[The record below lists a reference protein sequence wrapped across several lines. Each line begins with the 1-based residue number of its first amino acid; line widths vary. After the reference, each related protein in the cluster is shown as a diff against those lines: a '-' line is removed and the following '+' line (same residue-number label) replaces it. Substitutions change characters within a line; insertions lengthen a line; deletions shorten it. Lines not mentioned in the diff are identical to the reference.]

1 MARNNSHTTSTTS
14 TTTLELVVPT
24 TEQDFRDFASIHSL
38 GFADKCT
45 TFSDSL
51 AMIRRIAHHYPEKLQ
66 HYRIVRDNNTTNG
79 EVVGSIVL
87 QLPGDIGDVSFP
99 FCLRHVCRDKEAYIE
114 TVATHP
120 MRRGMGIGSLLLRWA
135 ETCAIDHHC
144 SSIALHVMTRNTGAA
159 RLYERLGYV
168 IEHSHDGIGRRFGV
182 GTLCCLISCGKYF
195 GFHYMVKPLLL
206 LPPPTANTAAA
217 AAGSAVAG
225 ETPRVLPPPLPPLL
239 SMAVVVVEPTTTT
252 MKRE

>member
-1 MARNNSHTTSTTS
+1 MARNNSRTTS

-24 TEQDFRDFASIHSL
+24 TEQDFRDFAAIHSL

-45 TFSDSL
+45 TYGDSL
-51 AMIRRIAHHYPEKLQ
+51 AMIRRIAQHYPEKLQ
-66 HYRIVRDNNTTNG
+66 HCRIVRDNATNG

-87 QLPGDIGDVSFP
+87 QLPGDIGDISFP
-99 FCLRHVCRDKEAYIE
+99 TCLRHVCRNGDEAYIE

-144 SSIALHVMTRNTGAA
+144 STIALHVMTRNAGAA
-159 RLYERLGYV
+159 RLYQRLGYV
-168 IEHSHDGIGRRFGV
+168 IDRSHDGMGRRYCV

-206 LPPPTANTAAA
+206 LPPPTAAASD
-217 AAGSAVAG
+217 GGPPLVQ
-225 ETPRVLPPPLPPLL
+225 PPPLLLPLP
-239 SMAVVVVEPTTTT
+239 SAAVVEPTTT
-252 MKRE
+252 MQRE

>member
-1 MARNNSHTTSTTS
+1 MARTNSRTTDS

-24 TEQDFRDFASIHSL
+24 TEQDFRGFAAIHSL

-45 TFSDSL
+45 TFGDSL
-51 AMIRRIAHHYPEKLQ
+51 AMIRRIAQHYPEKLQ
-66 HYRIVRDNNTTNG
+66 HCRIVRDNATNG

-87 QLPGDIGDVSFP
+87 QLPGDIGDISFP
-99 FCLRHVCRDKEAYIE
+99 TCLRHVCRNGDNEAYIE

-120 MRRGMGIGSLLLRWA
+120 MRRGMGIGSMLLRWA

-144 SSIALHVMTRNTGAA
+144 SSIALYVMTRNAGAA
-159 RLYERLGYV
+159 RLYQTLGYV
-168 IEHSHDGIGRRFGV
+168 IDHSHDGMGRRYCL

-195 GFHYMVKPLLL
+195 GFHYMIKQLLL
-206 LPPPTANTAAA
+206 LPPTATAAA
-217 AAGSAVAG
+217 SDGGPPLVQ
-225 ETPRVLPPPLPPLL
+225 PPPLLPLL
-239 SMAVVVVEPTTTT
+239 SAAVVEPTTTT